1 MNGKLKTGLSKKIS
15 QNFIIKYPLYGG
27 IVIALFTVAFALLYK
42 PLGSHASRFLGYE
55 ATMAVYALLSGISVF
70 GFITG
75 LKQIKFFSNKTDW
88 TLLKELT
95 VILIL
100 LFGMGLT
107 IYFAA
112 FIIEEPASRWN
123 FATFFDSVKNAFLI
137 GIIPFL
143 FFTVINLSQREIV
156 RTVVQQNGITP
167 GEELIQI
174 NSQLKKET
182 LSFYPSQLIYVESE
196 SNYVNF
202 HLHNNNKTQIKVIRN
217 SISEIEK
224 QLAGVPY
231 IVRTHRAFIVNLKKI
246 KSLKGNSLGYR
257 IQLSGIEEEIP
268 VSRNQA
274 SNFNKLY
281 KQFC

>member
-1 MNGKLKTGLSKKIS
+1 MSSNLKTRLSKKIS

-27 IVIALFTVAFALLYK
+27 IVITLFTVAFTLLYK

-55 ATMAVYALLSGISVF
+55 ATMAVYSLLSGISVF

-75 LKQIKFFSNKTDW
+75 LKQIKFLSKQTDW

-107 IYFAA
+107 IFFAA
-112 FIIEEPASRWN
+112 FIIEEPANRWN

-143 FFTVINLSQREIV
+143 FFTLINLSQREIV

-182 LSFYPSQLIYVESE
+182 LSFYPSQLIYIESE

-202 HLHNNNKTQIKVIRN
+202 YLFNNDKIQKKVIRN

-231 IVRTHRAFIVNLKKI
+231 LVRTHRAFIVNLKKI

-257 IQLSGIEEEIP
+257 IRLSGIDEEIP

-274 SNFNKLY
+274 SNFKKFY